1 MSKDTL
7 YEPMR
12 KLRDGYPEWLKNNKE
27 KCEPAAFENY
37 EKQLEMIKEICAK
50 FEAQCPQEEVFDL
63 LGKL

>member
-50 FEAQCPQEEVFDL
+50 FEA
-63 LGKL
+63 